1 MLRYYL
7 ELVFIDLIFM
17 VNEENLKFF
26 FLYLLYNIY
35 FYIVWN

>member
-7 ELVFIDLIFM
+7 ELVIIDLIFM

-35 FYIVWN
+35 FCIVWN